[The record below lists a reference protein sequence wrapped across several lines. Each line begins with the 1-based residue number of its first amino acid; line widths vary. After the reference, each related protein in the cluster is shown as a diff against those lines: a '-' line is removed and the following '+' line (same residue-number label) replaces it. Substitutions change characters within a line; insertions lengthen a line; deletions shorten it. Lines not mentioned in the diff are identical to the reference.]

1 MEQRSEEWYAARLGI
16 PTASSFNKLITST
29 GKPSSQAQG
38 YINQLIAERVT
49 GRRPESH
56 TSEAMQR
63 GIEMEADAVAWYE
76 LMTDQEVTETG
87 FHRHPEIDC
96 GASPDGLVGEGLL
109 EIKCMLAHNH
119 IACLRKEAV
128 PSTYIPQV
136 QGQLFV
142 LDRPWCD
149 FVSFHPELPPM
160 LIRVERDE
168 QFIEALAS
176 ILRETS
182 DVVSRESQ
190 KLMEKMK

>member
-1 MEQRSEEWYAARLGI
+1 MEQRSDEWYAARLGI

-49 GRRPESH
+49 GRRAETH
-56 TSEAMQR
+56 TSPAMER
-63 GIEMEADAVAWYE
+63 GVELEPDAVAWYE

-109 EIKCMLAHNH
+109 EIKCPLSHTHVKFVRANK
-119 IACLRKEAV
+119 L
-128 PSTYIPQV
+128 PSEYLPQV